1 MCFEIRS
8 GVDWS
13 YRNFGPLLYL
23 FEQRPGKIQQAG
35 KLFIPH
41 FPQAFLISPARPE
54 QRDPRMGPTRR
65 HCRVPNNVSEGLSD
79 EAQFSDDDDDDFVE
93 DDLNLTQD
101 TDTEKASDCDDSY
114 SNSSVDHNQVLY
126 LQCLTKIEELEKLKK
141 KLSHSLFQKSIKKN
155 VKKKPKDAFTRFSVT
170 YFSKVLAALGDE
182 RREIISS
189 YGFSCL
195 LKFDKCV
202 VPNKF
207 AMWLARQVNY
217 KSGDI
222 ILKDKVIPLTDE
234 MVHSILE
241 LPIGGNPF
249 PAESS
254 VGKSIILN
262 KFNKSAMPQVSFFG
276 GKLINKEAMSDE
288 DVFVCFMM
296 VALSCFLCP
305 NSNLVPSTKY
315 LGIFEDIPN
324 CNKFDFSKYVLQ
336 WALDSVKT
344 FNKSAI
350 GHGKPS
356 QTLGGCWYLLAVAY
370 LDFVN
375 FGTRQPPPAIPRTL
389 VWKQN
394 MIKEYS
400 DLDESTSGVYGA
412 RPLLDIA
419 NTCYSKKSV
428 FLHTASI
435 SLFQNEDFKSQLDI
449 NSGFKLPDSLKHDI
463 CKLLDDHSINS
474 SLTINMDIT
483 SFGNM
488 STEMKATFSALLE
501 HSSSVDIRTQTVVL
515 KLLKLLCDFCPA
527 ESATGEEANDN

>member
-93 DDLNLTQD
+93 DDLNLMQD
-101 TDTEKASDCDDSY
+101 TDTEKASDCDDSD

-141 KLSHSLFQKSIKKN
+141 KLSHSLFQK
-155 VKKKPKDAFTRFSVT
+155 
-170 YFSKVLAALGDE
+170 
-182 RREIISS
+182 
-189 YGFSCL
+189 
-195 LKFDKCV
+195 
-202 VPNKF
+202 
-207 AMWLARQVNY
+207 
-217 KSGDI
+217 
-222 ILKDKVIPLTDE
+222 
-234 MVHSILE
+234 
-241 LPIGGNPF
+241 
-249 PAESS
+249 
-254 VGKSIILN
+254 
-262 KFNKSAMPQVSFFG
+262 
-276 GKLINKEAMSDE
+276 
-288 DVFVCFMM
+288 
-296 VALSCFLCP
+296 
-305 NSNLVPSTKY
+305 
-315 LGIFEDIPN
+315 
-324 CNKFDFSKYVLQ
+324 
-336 WALDSVKT
+336 
-344 FNKSAI
+344 
-350 GHGKPS
+350 
-356 QTLGGCWYLLAVAY
+356 VAY

-428 FLHTASI
+428 FLHTAST

>member
-101 TDTEKASDCDDSY
+101 TDTEKAFDCDDSD

-141 KLSHSLFQKSIKKN
+141 KLSHSLFQK
-155 VKKKPKDAFTRFSVT
+155 
-170 YFSKVLAALGDE
+170 
-182 RREIISS
+182 
-189 YGFSCL
+189 
-195 LKFDKCV
+195 
-202 VPNKF
+202 
-207 AMWLARQVNY
+207 
-217 KSGDI
+217 
-222 ILKDKVIPLTDE
+222 
-234 MVHSILE
+234 
-241 LPIGGNPF
+241 
-249 PAESS
+249 
-254 VGKSIILN
+254 
-262 KFNKSAMPQVSFFG
+262 
-276 GKLINKEAMSDE
+276 
-288 DVFVCFMM
+288 
-296 VALSCFLCP
+296 
-305 NSNLVPSTKY
+305 
-315 LGIFEDIPN
+315 
-324 CNKFDFSKYVLQ
+324 
-336 WALDSVKT
+336 
-344 FNKSAI
+344 
-350 GHGKPS
+350 
-356 QTLGGCWYLLAVAY
+356 
-370 LDFVN
+370 
-375 FGTRQPPPAIPRTL
+375 
-389 VWKQN
+389 
-394 MIKEYS
+394 
-400 DLDESTSGVYGA
+400 
-412 RPLLDIA
+412 
-419 NTCYSKKSV
+419 KSV
-428 FLHTASI
+428 FLHTAST